1 MNIKRYIPIIIG
13 IVALGAVLLIGG
25 SKMDDDKKLS
35 VDEQQESSVA
45 NKSFQGS
52 VMRMFEGENV
62 LEYGFDLPET
72 ATATISMD
80 SALVK
85 IADGGM
91 PVLAMYTSFE
101 GSRGYSPMDYVVKNI
116 IPKVGAVSDMGTKVI
131 GEDEWTVVASKNS
144 EWHITKVANGK
155 WLLVVENTKANS
167 EKALALLGT
176 LSTSVPALLAEAD
189 MMDATTSDATSSETT
204 TIFEQ

>member
-25 SKMDDDKKLS
+25 SKMDSDEKLK
-35 VDEQQESSVA
+35 VDEQEVSTVSK
-45 NKSFQGS
+45 KSFQGS

-80 SALVK
+80 GALVK
-85 IADGGM
+85 IADEGM
-91 PVLAMYTSFE
+91 PVLAMYASFE
-101 GSRGYSPMDYVVKNI
+101 GSRGYAPMDYVVKNI
-116 IPKVGAVSDMGTKVI
+116 IPKVGAVSDMGNKVV

-144 EWHITKVANGK
+144 EWHITKVAGGK

-167 EKALALLGT
+167 EKAIALLET
-176 LSTSVPALLAEAD
+176 LSTSVPALLAKDE
-189 MMDATTSDATSSETT
+189 MMDASTSEAVSSDA